1 MGLALLGETPFVVID
16 LETTGVY
23 TGGHDRVI
31 EIAALRVTPAGRI
44 EDEYATLVNPKR
56 DIGRTDIHGITAG
69 QLLHAPDFAEI
80 AGDIGDRLNGGIVVG
95 HNLRFDLSFLRSE
108 FARLDV
114 TLPTFPTLCTM
125 HLAYQASESPSRR
138 LSDCCAAAGIAHDDP
153 HTALGDAY
161 ATAAL
166 VTHYI
171 KAARHA
177 GVCRLCDL
185 GCEQDVLPE
194 PAWLPFVPSGRAVRR
209 QEATAKH
216 TETRGY
222 LAKLVARLPGTEGT
236 SAREAEYLCLL
247 DRVLEDRVLTPD
259 EAHSLCAAAEEW
271 GMGRN
276 DVDGAHQAYL
286 WALARQAKADGVVT
300 DVERRDLVTVC
311 ELLGV
316 SRRTL
321 EQILDAPATAST
333 TAAGS
338 PILLAGKTVCFTGEL
353 LECIDGERVMRER
366 AEELARRGG
375 MLVQKSVTKSLDI
388 LVVAD
393 PDTQSS
399 KAKKARDYGTRIM
412 AEAAFWKALG
422 VE

>member
-1 MGLALLGETPFVVID
+1 MGLARLGETPFVVID

-31 EIAALRVTPAGRI
+31 EVAALRVTPDGRI
-44 EDEYATLVNPKR
+44 EEEYATLVNPRR
-56 DIGRTDIHGITAG
+56 DIGRADIHGITAG
-69 QLLHAPDFAEI
+69 QLQHAPDFAEV
-80 AGDIGDRLNGGIVVG
+80 AGDVGDRLNGGIVVG
-95 HNLRFDLSFLRSE
+95 HNLRFDLGFLRSE
-108 FARLDV
+108 FARLGV
-114 TLPTFPTLCTM
+114 TLPAFPCLCTM
-125 HLAYQASESPSRR
+125 HLAYRASESPSRR
-138 LSDCCAAAGIAHDDP
+138 LSDCCAAVGIAHDDP

-166 VTHYI
+166 VAHYVG
-171 KAARHA
+171 AAHRA
-177 GVCRLCDL
+177 GACTLCDL
-185 GCEQDVLPE
+185 GCEEETMPE
-194 PAWLPFVPSGRAVRR
+194 PTWHPFTPSGRAVRR
-209 QEATAKH
+209 QEAAAKQ

-222 LAKLVARLPGTEGT
+222 LSQLVARLPGTEGT

-259 EAHSLCAAAEEW
+259 ESQSLFAAAEEW

-300 DVERRDLVTVC
+300 DVERHDLVTVC

-333 TAAGS
+333 AGNG
-338 PILLAGKTVCFTGEL
+338 PMLLAGKSVCFTGEL
-353 LECIDGERVMRER
+353 LECIGGERVTRER

-375 MLVQKSVTKSLDI
+375 MLVQKGVTKSLDF

-422 VE
+422 L

>member
-1 MGLALLGETPFVVID
+1 M
-16 LETTGVY
+16 
-23 TGGHDRVI
+23 
-31 EIAALRVTPAGRI
+31 
-44 EDEYATLVNPKR
+44 
-56 DIGRTDIHGITAG
+56 
-69 QLLHAPDFAEI
+69 
-80 AGDIGDRLNGGIVVG
+80 
-95 HNLRFDLSFLRSE
+95 
-108 FARLDV
+108 
-114 TLPTFPTLCTM
+114 
-125 HLAYQASESPSRR
+125 
-138 LSDCCAAAGIAHDDP
+138 
-153 HTALGDAY
+153 
-161 ATAAL
+161 
-166 VTHYI
+166 
-171 KAARHA
+171 
-177 GVCRLCDL
+177 
-185 GCEQDVLPE
+185 PE
-194 PAWLPFVPSGRAVRR
+194 PTWHPFTPSGRAVRR
-209 QEATAKH
+209 QEAAAKQ

-222 LAKLVARLPGTEGT
+222 LSQLVARLPGTEGT

-259 EAHSLCAAAEEW
+259 ESQSLFAAAEEW

-300 DVERRDLVTVC
+300 DVERHDLVTVC

-333 TAAGS
+333 AGNG
-338 PILLAGKTVCFTGEL
+338 PMLLAGKSVCFTGEL
-353 LECIDGERVMRER
+353 LECIGGERVTRER

-375 MLVQKSVTKSLDI
+375 MLVQKGVTKSLDF

-422 VE
+422 L